1 MRYVRYMGRY
11 VMRPS
16 LSVFPVHGKYPG
28 PDMRVIHPAHA
39 YIEQIKDGL
48 CPFSDISLFGSAKV
62 SKEMPALLFGMQ
74 ASDYL
79 KSGVSASVYAFHLS

>member
-1 MRYVRYMGRY
+1 MIM
-11 VMRPS
+11 P
-16 LSVFPVHGKYPG
+16 VF
-28 PDMRVIHPAHA
+28 
-39 YIEQIKDGL
+39 
-48 CPFSDISLFGSAKV
+48 DISLFGSAKV